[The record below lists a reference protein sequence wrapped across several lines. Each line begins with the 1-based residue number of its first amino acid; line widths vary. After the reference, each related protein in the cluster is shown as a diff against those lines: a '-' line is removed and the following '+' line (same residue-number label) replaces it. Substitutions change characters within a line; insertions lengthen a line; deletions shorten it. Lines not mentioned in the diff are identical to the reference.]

1 MFSATLK
8 FKGREYDVRY
18 VDYLIK
24 RDIDAKGR
32 PSSHLYGGLIRL
44 IVESSEETTILESM
58 VTQFIPHAGTI
69 ELKKG
74 DEEATMKVLNW
85 EQGYIIKFKEIAN
98 VEGKKGMVVDFT
110 ISARVIKVGDTVF
123 EQNWPD
129 K

>member
-44 IVESSEETTILESM
+44 IVESSRGHNHI
-58 VTQFIPHAGTI
+58 
-69 ELKKG
+69 
-74 DEEATMKVLNW
+74 
-85 EQGYIIKFKEIAN
+85 
-98 VEGKKGMVVDFT
+98 GKYGNS
-110 ISARVIKVGDTVF
+110 IYSPCW
-123 EQNWPD
+123 NY
-129 K
+129 